1 MLFYSVH
8 HQVKYSIEFEN
19 IYSKFSDTHN
29 LIKDMILMSAV
40 FISFGA
46 CLYAFLRHRKTQESM
61 KIMLKELETLQKAEG
76 DLIAVTGK

>member
-1 MLFYSVH
+1 
-8 HQVKYSIEFEN
+8 
-19 IYSKFSDTHN
+19 
-29 LIKDMILMSAV
+29 MSAV

>member
-1 MLFYSVH
+1 
-8 HQVKYSIEFEN
+8 
-19 IYSKFSDTHN
+19 
-29 LIKDMILMSAV
+29 MILMSAV
-40 FISFGA
+40 LISFGA